1 MKSVSI
7 RILIRE
13 KWKQISILGHRNFSC
28 PFLRVNWKR
37 FFFFISTD
45 QDDPDQDELDSEEE
59 YMFSMQQPNPNIDTM
74 RVEEIPAKEPVF
86 NAVPKK
92 SALKKKPSSNPGTPT
107 QDTMNRPLIV
117 RQDNNSTLK

>member
-1 MKSVSI
+1 MQPSI
-7 RILIRE
+7 IY
-13 KWKQISILGHRNFSC
+13 IS
-28 PFLRVNWKR
+28 
-37 FFFFISTD
+37 D

>member
-1 MKSVSI
+1 MRQYFDIVSGI
-7 RILIRE
+7 IIV
-13 KWKQISILGHRNFSC
+13 K
-28 PFLRVNWKR
+28 FLPDSHDTVC
-37 FFFFISTD
+37 FAD

-117 RQDNNSTLK
+117 RQDNNSSMK

>member
-1 MKSVSI
+1 MKSTLCFNCGLGTNYSLTSP
-7 RILIRE
+7 IL
-13 KWKQISILGHRNFSC
+13 
-28 PFLRVNWKR
+28 
-37 FFFFISTD
+37 TD